1 MQTYANIDNFDN
13 SKPQIPVAERPEMDR
28 WILSMLNSLIKEVT
42 EAYENYE
49 PTRAGRAIQEF
60 VSENLSNWHVRLS
73 RKRFWNSDLAAYQ
86 TLYQC
91 LETVAILAAP
101 IAPFYM
107 DKLFR
112 DLNSVTGNHSGSV
125 HLANFPKA
133 DESVID
139 TELEK
144 QMELAQDVTSMLL
157 GLRRKVQIRVRQ
169 PLAKVMIP
177 IADQTMQNRL
187 EAVKNIILSEVNV
200 KELEYITDTVGVLTK
215 RIKPN
220 FKTLGPKYGKCMKAI
235 SAQVAT
241 MDQRTIADFE
251 RSGAYEMAVGDE
263 KITLGLADVEIISED
278 VPGWQVANFGPLTVA
293 LDIQITTE
301 LREEGIA
308 RELINRIQNAR
319 KDSGLE
325 VTDRINLTIGAHC
338 EINDAVNHLSS
349 YIAGQ
354 VLATQVNIESEQK
367 DGDIEIEID
376 DIKTFIR
383 IEKV

>member
-1 MQTYANIDNFDN
+1 
-13 SKPQIPVAERPEMDR
+13 MDR

-42 EAYENYE
+42 EAYESYE

-73 RKRFWNSDLAAYQ
+73 RRRFWNSDLSAYQ

-107 DKLFR
+107 DKLYR
-112 DLNSVTGNHSGSV
+112 DLNSVTGRATGSV

-144 QMELAQDVTSMLL
+144 QMELAQEVTSMVL
-157 GLRRKVQIRVRQ
+157 GLRRKVQIKVRQ
-169 PLAKVMIP
+169 PLAKLMIP
-177 IADQTMQNRL
+177 VADETMQNRL
-187 EAVKNIILSEVNV
+187 EAVKNIILSEINV

-220 FKTLGPKYGKCMKAI
+220 FKTLGPKYGKYMKAI

-251 RSGAYEMAVGDE
+251 RSGAYEMSVGDE
-263 KITLGLADVEIISED
+263 KIELTLADVEIISED
-278 VPGWQVANFGPLTVA
+278 VPGWQVANFGALTVA
-293 LDIQITTE
+293 LDIQISTE

-319 KDSGLE
+319 KESGLD
-325 VTDRINLTIGAHC
+325 VTDRITLGIGSHS
-338 EINDAVNHLSS
+338 EIDNAVNNLSS
-349 YIAGQ
+349 YIATQ
-354 VLATQVNIESEQK
+354 VLATAVTIETEQRE
-367 DGDIEIEID
+367 GDIEIEID

-383 IEKV
+383 VSKV